1 MDEKG
6 SARGEDEQRASK
18 AIKERGGVGLSQ
30 MESDGKKVNSFSRQE
45 KIKSTDST
53 CQLRSLKAHTHT
65 HTDKINIS
73 SLYRHHVQ
81 THAHVDSSA

>member
-6 SARGEDEQRASK
+6 RARGEDEQRASK

-30 MESDGKKVNSFSRQE
+30 MESDGKKVNSFSRQ
-45 KIKSTDST
+45 KIKSIDST
-53 CQLRSLKAHTHT
+53 CQLRSLKAHT